1 MDKDNNNPTNLEGMI
16 NDLPEEKTEI
26 LTQASSTELPKTA
39 SYDLP
44 QIKSAFDEMSATTQ
58 VVEKINK
65 PESLENAP
73 VIPKPKEEKV
83 SVPQIELPQS
93 DDYNLNAQT
102 IGTVQPDK
110 QKSPIAML
118 VLFGF
123 LVSFMVFM
131 PEVLNFVNKTFG
143 TNLETHTGVNI
154 PDVVEQETET
164 QKVTMFDFNDDTVIT
179 LDKISFQSF
188 VKSIEDEDYKLS
200 FTIKNSGTQLY
211 DFKKKLYFEFY
222 NESSTFIG
230 RAYLEN
236 VKEITGGITN
246 NYKVTINQQIYDSAK
261 KIELV
266 QRTDDD
272 YPSVELVSNQLTCT
286 NNKYNLVY
294 TFDSN
299 QRLTY
304 IKDMYTYIKPD
315 DVVAYSTDL
324 ISYKSKID
332 NLDRKDGVTAVLAEN
347 ETGFVTTIAIDYAQA
362 NYNEL
367 SSDTN
372 YYKKETYARVIKF
385 EMSAKGYTC
394 R

>member
-16 NDLPEEKTEI
+16 NDLPEVKTEI

-39 SYDLP
+39 SNDLP

-58 VVEKINK
+58 VVENVNK

-83 SVPQIELPQS
+83 SVPQS

-154 PDVVEQETET
+154 PDVVDQETET